1 MTDSNKILLISE
13 SRKLVS
19 RLQEL
24 ARRFGVVEKATSG
37 YDALQMVTLDPF
49 DLILLDFDLSLMSGL
64 ETLKHLRQEAPT
76 VPILVVPRQYMF
88 VTDVARALE
97 YNAQS
102 YLDPAEQNE
111 DLEKHVES
119 FLELGELPRR
129 ISTFRKDLPKH
140 FTVDRFIGSSA
151 QMYYIYQRLDKA
163 ANSDV
168 SVLIRGESGTGKE
181 LIARM
186 LHALSSRVEQRFVAL
201 NCAAIPE
208 NLLES
213 ELFGHEKGAFTG
225 AMEQRKGKFE
235 ISDRGTLFLDEIGD
249 MSPVL
254 QAKLLRALE
263 YGEFERVGGN
273 ESIATDV
280 RILSASNKNLE
291 QEIEKGN
298 FREDLYYRLNVYPIE
313 IPPLRERK
321 GDIPL
326 LAIYFAS
333 RFNRKNNQS
342 VEYFDAEVVPLLKK
356 YSWPGNVRELQN
368 VMEQASLLADEN
380 TITTAHF
387 PSLPVEN
394 LQESDTAIQ
403 DHTIDSLTDL
413 LRSDMVIP
421 IDKLEAAA
429 IHNAIRITGG
439 NVSQAAEQL
448 GVSRVTLYR
457 KIEKYNLKMEE

>member
-1 MTDSNKILLISE
+1 M
-13 SRKLVS
+13 S

>member
-1 MTDSNKILLISE
+1 
-13 SRKLVS
+13 VS